1 MTDNPLTDN
10 KTKTV
15 QIRVSEEEL
24 AIITAL
30 AAKSFMKPGPF
41 MRHLALMTASQND
54 TVVKKAGQDEAEA
67 PVKVT
72 QYT

>member
-10 KTKTV
+10 KTLTV
-15 QIRVSEEEL
+15 QIRVSAEEL

-41 MRHLALMTASQND
+41 MRHLALMTAAAQDAQNGVK
-54 TVVKKAGQDEAEA
+54 TPQNTAIASEVVSE
-67 PVKVT
+67 
-72 QYT
+72 

>member
-1 MTDNPLTDN
+1 MTDNPLTEN
-10 KTKTV
+10 KTLTV
-15 QIRVSEEEL
+15 QIRVSAEEL

-54 TVVKKAGQDEAEA
+54 TVVKKADTGEVIDAA
-67 PVKVT
+67 KVIS
-72 QYT
+72 